1 MSEIITTKDEQVVE
15 LFATSKRIVDGLD
28 QLSESYRP
36 TLNGERY
43 LTDKELSERLKISR
57 RTLQEWRNNGKVEYI
72 LIEGKVLYE
81 ESAIQRLLDKHYQKA
96 WQ

>member
-1 MSEIITTKDEQVVE
+1 MSEIITKQDEQVVE
-15 LFATSKRIVDGLD
+15 LFNTSDRIVNGLD

-36 TLNGERY
+36 TLRGERY

-57 RTLQEWRNNGKVEYI
+57 RTLQEWRNIGKVEYI
-72 LIEGKVLYE
+72 LIEGKILYA
-81 ESAIQRLLDKHYQKA
+81 ESEIQRLFDKHYQRA